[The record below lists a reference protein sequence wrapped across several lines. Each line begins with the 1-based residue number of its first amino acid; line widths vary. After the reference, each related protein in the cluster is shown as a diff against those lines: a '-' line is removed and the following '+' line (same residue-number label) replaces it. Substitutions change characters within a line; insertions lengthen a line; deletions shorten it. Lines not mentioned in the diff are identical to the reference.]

1 MTAAFKAK
9 GMKMAPVE
17 AVARGIVAAVDR
29 GKAVAYVPGKWKI
42 IMHIIRHLP
51 RRIFNHLNI

>member
-17 AVARGIVAAVDR
+17 EVAREIVAAVDK
-29 GKAVAYVPGKWKI
+29 GKAVVYVPGKWWL
-42 IMHIIRHLP
+42 IMRVIQHIP
-51 RRIFNHLNI
+51 RMIFNRLDI